1 MKFIHHRLGHVA
13 GGSVVEVT
21 LKGGASNVRLMDQSN
36 FNNYKAGRRHQYH
49 GGLARKSPVRLRV
62 PRSGT
67 WHVTVDMQGLR
78 GTARSGIRVIPAEA
92 LKPLPAI
99 NEGSLRDLPSL
110 VRNVTQEQVPG
121 VEAPDER
128 VFDVFISHTSEDKDE
143 VVRPLATALRD
154 AGLKVW
160 YDEFELRI
168 GDSLRR
174 KIDKGLAS
182 SRFGVVVL
190 SQDFFG
196 RGYGRGVL
204 LHHLGQGLDPGQET
218 EPIHAETDCVHRVC
232 QRRHRKRGGKG
243 FRATG
248 TTDILSH
255 GVVLPLGFAAPGA

>member
-1 MKFIHHRLGHVA
+1 MG
-13 GGSVVEVT
+13 
-21 LKGGASNVRLMDQSN
+21 QSN
-36 FNNYKAGRRHQYH
+36 FNNYKARRRHQYP

-62 PRSGT
+62 PRSGA

-78 GTARSGIRVIPAEA
+78 STVRSAACVIAAEA
-92 LKPLPAI
+92 VKPLPAI
-99 NEGSLRDLPSL
+99 NEGSPRDLPSL

-121 VEAPDER
+121 VEAPDEQ

-154 AGLKVW
+154 AGLSVW

-190 SQDFFG
+190 SRAFFG
-196 RGYGRGVL
+196 RGWPEYEL
-204 LHHLGQGLDPGQET
+204 DGLVTRTVSGEQLPLPVWHDVTKREVMNYSPSL
-218 EPIHAETDCVHRVC
+218 ADRVA
-232 QRRHRKRGGKG
+232 RSNTA
-243 FRATG
+243 FRA
-248 TTDILSH
+248 LELFRRKP
-255 GVVLPLGFAAPGA
+255 VVSGCAWRRQLRSRMT